1 MSIAPPHVAEAPDA
15 DISETEPL
23 PSWVI
28 PPAEGFTADDLDRLR
43 GIPPHT
49 ELIDGTLVF
58 ASPQTRFHALML
70 FALQKELDQAAPDH
84 LRVER
89 EMTLKLGERQR
100 PEPDIV
106 VLHAHADSDMM
117 RTFYEASD
125 VLLAIEVVSAESA
138 ERDRNRKPQL
148 YAEAGIPH
156 FWRVEYEDGQPTVYV
171 HQLNPATHAYTLT
184 GSHRDR
190 LKLSLPFEIDID
202 LAAIIKR

>member
-1 MSIAPPHVAEAPDA
+1 MSIAPPHAAETPDA
-15 DISETEPL
+15 GLPETEPL

-28 PPAEGFTADDLDRLR
+28 PPAGGFTADDLDRLR

-58 ASPQTRFHALML
+58 VSPQTRFHAVMI

-106 VLHAHADSDMM
+106 VLHAHAASDMM

-125 VLLAIEVVSAESA
+125 VLLAVEVVSAESA

-148 YAEAGIPH
+148 YAEAGISH
-156 FWRVEYEDGQPTVYV
+156 FWRVEYEDGQPTVHV
-171 HQLNPATHAYTLT
+171 HQLNPATRAYTLT

-202 LAAIIKR
+202 IAAIVKR